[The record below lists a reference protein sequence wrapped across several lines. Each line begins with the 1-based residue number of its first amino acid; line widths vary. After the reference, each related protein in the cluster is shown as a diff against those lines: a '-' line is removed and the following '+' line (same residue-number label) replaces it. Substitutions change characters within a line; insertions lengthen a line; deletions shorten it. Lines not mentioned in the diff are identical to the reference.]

1 MRVGA
6 HFIWCCRVPL
16 QPLSR
21 YPVLVVEGAIP
32 TDAVILGVTA
42 VFGVMLAAGR
52 TMWTRLREKDAQH
65 EANLRAF
72 LASIYSLDTALRENA
87 RAINSILE
95 GRNGSSPPKDRT
107 G

>member
-1 MRVGA
+1 M
-6 HFIWCCRVPL
+6 
-16 QPLSR
+16 
-21 YPVLVVEGAIP
+21 VVEGAIP

-42 VFGVMLAAGR
+42 VFGLMVAAGR
-52 TMWTRLREKDAQH
+52 TMWVRIREKDAEN

-72 LASIYSLDTALRENA
+72 LATIYSLDTALRENA

-95 GRNGSSPPKDRT
+95 GRHGSSPPKDRA